1 MMPTELLITLVAL
14 IALIVAATFLIT
26 SIRKD
31 RLKQEIAPHDPPR
44 LHFPQHV
51 HTTFPNA
58 HPDHISQDAQDDAVR
73 LAYQEWKAAFVLP
86 DSEPGRSF
94 LRMGVEKRWLRY
106 RILVTAEGQ
115 AFAMLCSV
123 LMAGADP
130 SAQETFDRLYAY
142 CKAHPSQRS
151 KQLMS
156 WQVTAETF
164 PSQALGSS
172 SQADMLI
179 AYALLMA
186 DRQWGSKGRLDYQ
199 GCAKLVVAALKE
211 QCVHPTSHHV
221 LQGNF
226 VDESMEVEYATT
238 SSGVVSPIIFD
249 AFGRATGDQTWKQV
263 SSRMLKLLKNS
274 LQAENGPLAFPPD
287 VIPVDT
293 QPEPDEDE
301 IFSAENASVML
312 HLALASLLTGHDY
325 AIAFLQGV
333 NQVILN
339 ASQGD
344 PVKIAAFYSLAGMPK
359 TEGTDPAMQAFCMM
373 AASGGGSS
381 QAWLNSLW
389 DLVVSQPLNRQGPFG
404 STIRLLAM
412 LLVSQNWWG
421 LHTRE

>member
-1 MMPTELLITLVAL
+1 MPTELLITLVAL

-26 SIRKD
+26 SVRKE

-44 LHFPQHV
+44 LPFPQHV
-51 HTTFPNA
+51 HTTSPTP
-58 HPDHISQDAQDDAVR
+58 HPDHISQAELDNAVR

-86 DSEPGRSF
+86 DAEAGRSF
-94 LRMGVEKRWLRY
+94 LRMDVEKRWLRY

-130 SAQETFDRLYAY
+130 SAQDTFDRLYAY
-142 CKAHPSQRS
+142 CKAHPSQHS
-151 KQLMS
+151 LHLMS
-156 WQVTAETF
+156 WQVTAEIF

-186 DRQWGSKGRLDYQ
+186 DRQWGSKGRLDYL
-199 GCAKLVVAALKE
+199 GYAKLIIAALKD
-211 QCVHPTSHHV
+211 QCIHPTSHHV

-238 SSGVVSPIIFD
+238 SNGVVSPLIFD

-263 SSRMLKLLKNS
+263 SSRMLKLIKNS
-274 LQAENGPLAFPPD
+274 LQAESGSLAFPPE

-293 QPEPDEDE
+293 QLESDEDE
-301 IFSAENASVML
+301 VFSAESAFVVL
-312 HLALASLLTGHDY
+312 HLALASRLTGHEF
-325 AIAFLQGV
+325 ASAFLEGV

-339 ASQGD
+339 ASQDD
-344 PVKIAAFYSLAGMPK
+344 PAKIAAYYSLTGMPK
-359 TEGTDPAMQAFCMM
+359 TKETDPAMQAFCLM
-373 AASGGGSS
+373 AAIGSGSS

-389 DLVVSQPLNRQGPFG
+389 DQVVSQPLNRQDPFG

-421 LHTRE
+421 LQTRK